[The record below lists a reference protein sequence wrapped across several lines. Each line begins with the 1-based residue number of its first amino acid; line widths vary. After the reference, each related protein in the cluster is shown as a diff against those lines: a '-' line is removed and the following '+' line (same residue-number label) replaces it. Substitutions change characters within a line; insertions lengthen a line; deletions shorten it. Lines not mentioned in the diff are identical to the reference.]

1 MKELQIQNKKN
12 KEQMFKE
19 NQCLKSE
26 LIHLR

>member
-12 KEQMFKE
+12 EERMFKE

-26 LIHLR
+26 LIDLR